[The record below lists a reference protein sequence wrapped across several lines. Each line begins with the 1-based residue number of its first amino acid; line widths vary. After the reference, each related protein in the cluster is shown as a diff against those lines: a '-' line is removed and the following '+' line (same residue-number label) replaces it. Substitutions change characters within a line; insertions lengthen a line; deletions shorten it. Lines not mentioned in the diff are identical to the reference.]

1 MGRIRKKIT
10 FSVILSLLVLKS
22 LAQEVDTIYIIDYW
36 ANFGSPIES
45 KSKFMQNDGATVI
58 LSTGDTVFLKATY
71 ESPILKLRS
80 DVKEGFV
87 EGRLKIQT
95 LRIVKPRSAPLSI
108 RIQSNK
114 NVSRQ
119 MSASVDTTLNFD
131 GVSASRPYVFINL
144 MRHHYSFTKKTRLEM
159 KVSNRDFIY
168 KNNFKRKKVVK
179 AIIKSVKYEY
189 HLPEKKL
196 SKVTDYQ

>member
-1 MGRIRKKIT
+1 MGRKRIT
-10 FSVILSLLVLKS
+10 FSVILSLLLLKS

-58 LSTGDTVFLKATY
+58 LSTGDTVFLKATH
-71 ESPILKLRS
+71 ESPILKLRT

-95 LRIVKPRSAPLSI
+95 LRIIKPRSAPLSI
-108 RIQSNK
+108 RIQSK
-114 NVSRQ
+114 KSVTRR

-144 MRHHYSFTKKTRLEM
+144 MRHHYSFTKKNRLEM

-179 AIIKSVKYEY
+179 AIVKSVKYEY
-189 HLPEKKL
+189 DLPKK
-196 SKVTDYQ
+196 K